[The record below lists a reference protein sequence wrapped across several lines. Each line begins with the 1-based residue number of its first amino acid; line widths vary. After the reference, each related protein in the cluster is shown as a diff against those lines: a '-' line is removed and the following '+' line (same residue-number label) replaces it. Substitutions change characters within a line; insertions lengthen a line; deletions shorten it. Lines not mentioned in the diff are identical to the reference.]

1 MGTLTITNQLNGSQY
16 SIDKT
21 GTVKPLTGWPER
33 QKLLSQVEI
42 NKINKEYTERL
53 NALIES
59 FHNENLEYDSER
71 YKLDCK

>member
-1 MGTLTITNQLNGSQY
+1 MGTLTITNQLNGSQC

-21 GTVKPLTGWPER
+21 GTVRPLTGWPER

-59 FHNENLEYDSER
+59 FHNENLEYDKEQ
-71 YKLDCK
+71 YKMDCK